1 MLYVGAASAGL
12 PLLAAPQ
19 GRIALVDRDGQPFSD
34 KVRACQQAGAIGIIV
49 GNNSPSAPTTMQG
62 DRTGLTIPG
71 VMISHDDG
79 SRLKA
84 ALAAGQRVNVTLSD
98 RSPLSAPAWT
108 DRIEVASS
116 RGPRSGDALIKPDV
130 VAPGVNIISAAAGTG
145 DRALPQTGTSAAA
158 PVVAGIA
165 ALLRQLHPDWSVAEI
180 KAAIVNTAL
189 PLSANGAP
197 YPISGQGAG
206 RVRAD
211 AAAATQTV
219 AIADDGTPSLSFG
232 FLEDISPSAA
242 RQITLSNKS
251 SAPRQFTVRVDYL
264 PMRDAAGAVELD
276 VTPPDGAGSH
286 ISLAPGA
293 SVSVDVT
300 LTVYPELLNPSAP
313 EYDGIITFTEVTGTG
328 EVLRVPFLAAGAA
341 AIRAQVSSLSP
352 RHPLLTEDTSPGG

>member
-1 MLYVGAASAGL
+1 
-12 PLLAAPQ
+12 
-19 GRIALVDRDGQPFSD
+19 
-34 KVRACQQAGAIGIIV
+34 
-49 GNNSPSAPTTMQG
+49 
-62 DRTGLTIPG
+62 
-71 VMISHDDG
+71 
-79 SRLKA
+79 
-84 ALAAGQRVNVTLSD
+84 
-98 RSPLSAPAWT
+98 
-108 DRIEVASS
+108 
-116 RGPRSGDALIKPDV
+116 V

-145 DRALPQTGTSAAA
+145 DRAVPQTGTSAAA

-180 KAAIVNTAL
+180 KAAIVNTTL

-197 YPISGQGAG
+197 YPISRQGAG

-232 FLEDISPSAA
+232 FLEDIGPSAA

-286 ISLAPGA
+286 LSLAPGA

-328 EVLRVPFLAAGAA
+328 EVLRVPFLAAGTA

-352 RHPLLTEDTSPGG
+352 RHPLLTEDISPGG